1 MAFEEIKARIGLLLE
16 DMVNGP
22 QDIHELR
29 EQLREMLNEMRA
41 SGMPLPED
49 LVELEKRLDA
59 GDDLLERE

>member
-1 MAFEEIKARIGLLLE
+1 LLLE
-16 DMVNGP
+16 DMVNEP

-29 EQLREMLNEMRA
+29 EQLREMLNEMKA

-59 GDDLLERE
+59 GDDLLEGE

>member
-1 MAFEEIKARIGLLLE
+1 MAFEDLKARIGLLLE
-16 DMVNGP
+16 EMINEP

-29 EQLREMLNEMRA
+29 EQLREMLNELRA

-59 GDDLLERE
+59 GDDLLEQE